1 MVAILIII
9 IIADSVVDLL
19 KLKLESKLKF
29 SKKLY
34 ITRWCTFLATVGSR
48 QGQRAGGL

>member
-1 MVAILIII
+1 MRRNCITSTKNTLPDEKILDVFTTFI

-34 ITRWCTFLATVGSR
+34 ITR
-48 QGQRAGGL
+48 